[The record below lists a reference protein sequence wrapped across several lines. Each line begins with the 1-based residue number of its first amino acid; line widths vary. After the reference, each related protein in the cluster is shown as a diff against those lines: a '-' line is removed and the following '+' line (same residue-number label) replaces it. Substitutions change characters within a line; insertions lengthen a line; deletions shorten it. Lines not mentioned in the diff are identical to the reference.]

1 MAIHVLFSMFLSTM
15 TGTPNHERLVAR
27 CAGVSIFY
35 REIASDRSIPLP
47 ARPVGDPRSDEE
59 VIHGVEQQRLT
70 RKLAELLIDFAAQ
83 RDHIQV
89 TQAEIDALTPPHART
104 EEAYRKSFEPDLAAA
119 RAARRVLR
127 GEERRKVFDE
137 DLSKYPGMTFS
148 FFENLMLI
156 FRNEAIIDRFLAKDE
171 PGLAWARV
179 LDDTRRI
186 AVLKRLRATL
196 AERAKAD
203 GTPLDE
209 LKAAYW
215 AGLLHDAGAAVLDPS
230 FQLPDWK
237 GVL

>member
-1 MAIHVLFSMFLSTM
+1 MGIHLLLSMFLSTM
-15 TGTPNHERLVAR
+15 TSTPNDERLVAR

-47 ARPVGDPRSDEE
+47 PRPAGDPRSDEE

-70 RKLAELLIDFAAQ
+70 RQLAELLIDFAAR

-104 EEAYRKSFEPDLAAA
+104 EEAYRKSFEPDLAVV

-148 FFENLMLI
+148 LFENRLLI
-156 FRNEAIIDRFLAKDE
+156 FRNDAIIDRFLAKDE

-203 GTPLDE
+203 GTLLDE
-209 LKAAYW
+209 LKAVYW